1 MIALLAAIF
10 APRPQPTPLL
20 SYPEG
25 FTGHDLDDEWLEG
38 ETTETSVCDC
48 KCEDALGEGN
58 LTKLTTPSWTSCV
71 VDGDSIYIA
80 GGILVYGIAVGAAFS
95 YLVTPSK
102 LGWEYAGR
110 KSVHALARA

>member
-1 MIALLAAIF
+1 M
-10 APRPQPTPLL
+10 
-20 SYPEG
+20 
-25 FTGHDLDDEWLEG
+25 DDEWLEG
-38 ETTETSVCDC
+38 ETTETDVWDC

-58 LTKLTTPSWTSCV
+58 LAQLTTPSWTSCV

-102 LGWEYAGR
+102 LSWEYAGR